1 MKPESTAIPENI
13 FRNPQLFRKTFSGD
27 HRLGL
32 STLNHFLPTAWTQ
45 LFPSEKKVFCFHSV
59 KWFVKLCDAEFSRQ
73 LPPGGSPHYVKRR
86 ALQSSKPFDTRHT
99 LSHHWGSPIK
109 KNTNQRASD
118 CKVFSFCNRRQDL
131 VLEDPF
137 KSSLAFT

>member
-1 MKPESTAIPENI
+1 MEPESTAIPENI
-13 FRNPQLFRKTFSGD
+13 FRNPQLFRKTFSGY

-73 LPPGGSPHYVKRR
+73 LPPGGSPHYDAQKS
-86 ALQSSKPFDTRHT
+86 LQSFNHLTLDTLIT
-99 LSHHWGSPIK
+99 SLGITIKCTNASAPWFALSPAGRRPGSE
-109 KNTNQRASD
+109 SMS
-118 CKVFSFCNRRQDL
+118 V
-131 VLEDPF
+131 
-137 KSSLAFT
+137 